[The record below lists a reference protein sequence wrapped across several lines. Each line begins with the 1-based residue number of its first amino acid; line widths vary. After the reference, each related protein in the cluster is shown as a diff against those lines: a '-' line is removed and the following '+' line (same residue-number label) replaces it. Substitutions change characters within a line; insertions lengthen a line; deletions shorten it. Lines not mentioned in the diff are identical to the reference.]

1 MFEVVEGELWWQNN
15 HISQSKLDL
24 FNKCQ
29 LAWWF
34 RYVQKIRKP
43 SKLWL
48 PQGSATHVG
57 VENFLDDLKGD
68 GVKDLTHYLLL
79 MEMYWDEN
87 SDLILNKDGVEM
99 TAEEKYRALQDA
111 QHWFRGFYE
120 NTHKDPTIG
129 GLDLREVTGTEVE
142 MMRKVDWGD
151 RDGPEIYV
159 RGKIDMVL
167 DLDGPVAKLADL
179 KTSSPNKSYAWTP
192 DKARRKIQATAYG
205 YIVGKPV
212 EFDYIVLPKES
223 RFTKRGND
231 VKEPAQVVPYRVTTT
246 RNEVDYEMFLNNLH
260 DFVKTVDLENEYAG
274 FRPYATGLID
284 PKWGN
289 DWCGQ
294 LCDYKEEC
302 EAKHNGG

>member
-1 MFEVVEGELWWQNN
+1 MFEVVEGELWWQKN

-34 RYVQKIRKP
+34 RYVQKIRSP

-48 PQGSATHVG
+48 PQGSSVHVG
-57 VENFLDDLKGD
+57 VENYLDDLKKGE
-68 GVKDLTHYLLL
+68 VKDLTNYLLF

-87 SDLILNKDGVEM
+87 SDDVRNKDGSVM
-99 TAEEKYRALQDA
+99 TPEEKYRALRDA
-111 QHWFRGFYE
+111 QYWFQGFYE
-120 NTHKDPTIG
+120 SATRSGNN
-129 GLDLREVTGTEVE
+129 LDGFDLTQVQGTEVE

-151 RDGPEIYV
+151 RSGPEIYL

-212 EFDYIVLPKES
+212 EFDYLVLPKES
-223 RFTKRGND
+223 RFTKRGAE
-231 VKEPAQVVPYRVTTT
+231 VKEPASVIPYKVTTT
-246 RNEVDYEMFLNNLH
+246 RSEIDYEMFLNNLH
-260 DFVKTVDLENEYAG
+260 DFVQTVDLENDYAG
-274 FRPYATGLID
+274 FRPYPTGMID
-284 PKWGN
+284 PKWG
-289 DWCGQ
+289 DAWCGQ
-294 LCDYKEEC
+294 LCDYQEEC
-302 EAKHNGG
+302 RTKHGG